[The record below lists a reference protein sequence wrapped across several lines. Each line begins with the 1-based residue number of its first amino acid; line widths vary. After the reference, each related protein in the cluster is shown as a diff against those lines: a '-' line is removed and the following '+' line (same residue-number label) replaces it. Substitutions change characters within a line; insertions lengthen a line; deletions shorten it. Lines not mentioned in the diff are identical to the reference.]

1 MKEEVQIH
9 KKAYQAYFGKRGAE
23 LFAQLMELLARLLSI
38 FHPNTITIISFT
50 FAIGAGICI
59 YCDSYFLLLGSLF
72 ILLNFIFDLLDGIV
86 ARQRNLASQRGAF
99 LDLVLDRCS
108 DIAIFSGI
116 TLAPYTHRYLGF
128 LAIIS
133 IFMVAYLRLFKMSLS
148 RERAYP
154 YVTIFGHTALRLA
167 LFIACILQYIFIL
180 SGLKHFYFLSMTLSL
195 LDFVTMLITVVN
207 IIISIFLFKEIWKR
221 FGKAI

>member
-9 KKAYQAYFGKRGAE
+9 KKVYQAYIGERGAA
-23 LFAQLMELLARLLSI
+23 LFAQLMDLLARLLSI
-38 FHPNTITIISFT
+38 FHPNTISVISFA
-50 FAIGAGICI
+50 FAVVAGICI
-59 YCDSYFLLLGSLF
+59 YYDSYFLLLGSLF
-72 ILLNFIFDLLDGIV
+72 ILLNLIFDVLDGIV
-86 ARQRNLASQRGAF
+86 ARQRNLASRRGAF

-116 TLAPYTHRYLGF
+116 ALAPYTHQYLGF

-133 IFMVAYLRLFKMSLS
+133 ILMVAYLRLFKMSLS
-148 RERAYP
+148 PERAYP
-154 YVTIFGHTALRLA
+154 YVIIFGYTGLHLA

-180 SGLKHFYFLSMTLSL
+180 SGLKHFHFLSMTLSL
-195 LDFVTMLITVVN
+195 LDFVAMLITVVN
-207 IIISIFLFKEIWKR
+207 IIISIFLSKEIWKR